1 MAYKTILVHLDQ
13 SERVDVRLEVGL
25 RLGRAF
31 DAHLV
36 GLHALSVTPVPGYLV
51 AEAGKTILDRQH
63 DVAAERERQTHERF
77 LRAVQASTVTKVE
90 WRATEDDA
98 ARIVPIHAR
107 YADLV
112 VAGQPES
119 FETSGVER
127 NFVERVF
134 LTSGRPVLIL
144 PHSGPIEMSVDHA
157 LVAWNASREATRAI
171 TDALPLLQAAKRVDV
186 VSFNPRRRE
195 GHGAIPGADIGLW
208 LARHGVTVRVSE
220 EHAEDVDVG
229 NQLLSRAADLGSNFI
244 VMGGYGHSRV
254 VELVMGG
261 ATRTVLRS
269 MTVPVLMAH

>member
-13 SERVDVRLEVGL
+13 SERVGVRLEVGL
-25 RLGRAF
+25 RLARAF
-31 DAHLV
+31 GAHLV

-51 AEAGKTILDRQH
+51 AEAGKAILDRQH
-63 DVAAERERQTHERF
+63 EIAVEGQRQARERF
-77 LRAVQASTVTKVE
+77 DRAVQASTVTSVE
-90 WRATEDDA
+90 WRASEEDA
-98 ARIVPIHAR
+98 ARIVPVHAR

-119 FETSGVER
+119 VETSGVER
-127 NFVERVF
+127 DFVERVF

-144 PHSGPIEMSVDHA
+144 PHSGPVEMSVDHA
-157 LVAWNASREATRAI
+157 LVAWNASREATRAV

-186 VSFNPRRRE
+186 VSFNPRRQE

-208 LARHGVTVRVSE
+208 LARHGVSVRVSE

-261 ATRTVLRS
+261 ATRTILHS